1 MPCTNSV
8 ASEDFADFIAPY
20 FTAPEEFMR
29 SQGTDCIDF
38 VNSTLAVVYVPLSTV
53 TPFTYTSYT
62 YSAVPK
68 LYSLLDV
75 TSMDTAGITAASE
88 LPVLGN
94 QGAGVIVGFVDTG
107 INYTD
112 SLFRNADGST
122 RIIGIWDQTIEPTTA
137 LDTGA
142 FQDSDKPRSISEEFN
157 SEDSRNLNLSVNSNS
172 STNSS
177 NFDYI
182 NNGSLETAFD
192 FPALYGTQYTAA
204 QINQALNSDDPASIV
219 PTRDENGHGTFLAS
233 IAAGNRDER
242 AGFSGAAP
250 RASIAMVKLKPAKQY
265 LRDFYLIQD
274 GTDAYQEND
283 IMMGV
288 SYLYFLA
295 RKYSMPLVVCIPLGT
310 NMGSHMGMSRLG
322 QYLNQVSLSNGSAV
336 ITAAGNETGARHHF
350 RAVMDAD
357 TDEVTAELRVG
368 EREAG
373 FSMEL
378 WAEDVGVY
386 TVGFI
391 SPTGEVAREI
401 SVPLRGE
408 NTVSFLLEQSQI
420 TVYTQ
425 IADVSAGSQF
435 IFMRFEK
442 PMSGI
447 WRILIRNSLDIRE
460 TFHLWLPVRG
470 FISDETYF
478 LRPDPDTIVTDPGN
492 AQYPITVT
500 AYDHT
505 RNSIYIHASRGY
517 SRSGQI
523 KPDLAAPGV
532 NILGASASG
541 RRLTRMS
548 GTSVSAAHLAGAA
561 AILLHWGVLDG
572 NYPYLNTPVLKS
584 IFVRGAQRNP
594 ALTYPN
600 REFGYGTL
608 DLYEAFLRLRNI

>member
-1 MPCTNSV
+1 MSCTNSV

-20 FTAPEEFMR
+20 FTTPEEYIR

-53 TPFTYTSYT
+53 TPSTYTSYT

-75 TSMDTAGITAASE
+75 TSMDAAGITPAGE
-88 LPVLGN
+88 LPVLNN

-112 SLFRNADGST
+112 SLFRNVDGST
-122 RIIGIWDQTIEPTTA
+122 RIIGIWDQTNN
-137 LDTGA
+137 
-142 FQDSDKPRSISEEFN
+142 SD
-157 SEDSRNLNLSVNSNS
+157 NSN
-172 STNSS
+172 NIE
-177 NFDYI
+177 N
-182 NNGSLETAFD
+182 ETAKPFSA
-192 FPALYGTQYTAA
+192 FSALYGTQYTAEE
-204 QINQALNSDDPASIV
+204 INLALNSDNPASIV

-250 RASIAMVKLKPAKQY
+250 QASIAMVKLKPAKQY

-274 GTDAYQEND
+274 GAEAYQEND

-357 TDEVTAELRVG
+357 TDEVIAELRVG

-378 WAEDVGVY
+378 WAENMGAY

-408 NTVSFLLEQSQI
+408 NTVSFLLEQTQI

-425 IADVSAGSQF
+425 IADVSSGSQF
-435 IFMRFEK
+435 IFMRFEN

-460 TFHLWLPVRG
+460 TFHIWLPVRG

-478 LRPDPDTIVTDPGN
+478 LRPDPDTTITDPGN
-492 AQYPITVT
+492 ARYPITVT

-505 RNSIYIHASRGY
+505 KNSIYIHASRGY
-517 SRSGQI
+517 SLSGRI

-532 NILGASASG
+532 NILGASVSG

-561 AILLHWGVLDG
+561 AILLNWGVLNA

-608 DLYEAFLRLRNI
+608 NLYEAFLHLRNL

>member
-1 MPCTNSV
+1 MSCTNSV

-20 FTAPEEFMR
+20 FTTPEEFIR

-53 TPFTYTSYT
+53 TPSTYTSYT

-75 TSMDTAGITAASE
+75 TSMDAAGITPAGE
-88 LPVLGN
+88 LPVLNN

-112 SLFRNADGST
+112 SLFRNVDGST
-122 RIIGIWDQTIEPTTA
+122 RIIGIWDQTNN
-137 LDTGA
+137 
-142 FQDSDKPRSISEEFN
+142 SD
-157 SEDSRNLNLSVNSNS
+157 NSN
-172 STNSS
+172 NIE
-177 NFDYI
+177 N
-182 NNGSLETAFD
+182 ETVKPFSAFS
-192 FPALYGTQYTAA
+192 ALYGTQYTAEE
-204 QINQALNSDDPASIV
+204 INLALNSDNPASIV

-250 RASIAMVKLKPAKQY
+250 QASIAMVKLKPAKQY
-265 LRDFYLIQD
+265 LRDFYLIRD
-274 GTDAYQEND
+274 GAEAYQEND

-350 RAVMDAD
+350 RAVMDAS

-378 WAEDVGVY
+378 WAENMGVY

-408 NTVSFLLEQSQI
+408 NTVSFLLEQTQI

-435 IFMRFEK
+435 IFMRFEN

-470 FISDETYF
+470 FITDETYF
-478 LRPDPDTIVTDPGN
+478 LRPDPDTIITDPGN
-492 AQYPITVT
+492 ARYPITVT

-505 RNSIYIHASRGY
+505 KNSIYIHASRGY
-517 SRSGQI
+517 SLSGRI

-532 NILGASASG
+532 NILGASVSG

-561 AILLHWGVLDG
+561 AILLNWGVLNA

-608 DLYEAFLRLRNI
+608 NLYEAFLHLRNL

>member
-1 MPCTNSV
+1 MSCTNSV

-20 FTAPEEFMR
+20 FTTPEEFIR

-53 TPFTYTSYT
+53 TPSTYTSYT

-75 TSMDTAGITAASE
+75 TSMDAAGITPAGE
-88 LPVLGN
+88 LPVLNN

-112 SLFRNADGST
+112 SLFRNVDGST
-122 RIIGIWDQTIEPTTA
+122 RIIGIWDQTNN
-137 LDTGA
+137 
-142 FQDSDKPRSISEEFN
+142 SD
-157 SEDSRNLNLSVNSNS
+157 NSN
-172 STNSS
+172 NIE
-177 NFDYI
+177 N
-182 NNGSLETAFD
+182 ETVKPFSAFS
-192 FPALYGTQYTAA
+192 ALYGTQYTAEE
-204 QINQALNSDDPASIV
+204 INLALNSDNPASIV

-250 RASIAMVKLKPAKQY
+250 QASIAMVKLKPAKQY

-274 GTDAYQEND
+274 GAEAYQEND

-310 NMGSHMGMSRLG
+310 NIGSHMGMSRLG

-350 RAVMDAD
+350 RAVMDAS

-378 WAEDVGVY
+378 WAENMGVY

-408 NTVSFLLEQSQI
+408 NTVSCLLEQTQI

-435 IFMRFEK
+435 IFMRFEN

-470 FISDETYF
+470 FITDETYF
-478 LRPDPDTIVTDPGN
+478 LRPDPDTIITDPGN
-492 AQYPITVT
+492 ARYPITVT

-505 RNSIYIHASRGY
+505 KNSIYIHASRGY
-517 SRSGQI
+517 SLSGRI

-532 NILGASASG
+532 NILGASVSG

-561 AILLHWGVLDG
+561 AILLNWGVLNA

-608 DLYEAFLRLRNI
+608 DLYEAFLHLRNL

>member
-1 MPCTNSV
+1 MSCTNSV

-20 FTAPEEFMR
+20 FTTPEEFIR

-53 TPFTYTSYT
+53 TPSTYTSYT

-75 TSMDTAGITAASE
+75 TSMDAAGITPAGE
-88 LPVLGN
+88 LPVLNN

-112 SLFRNADGST
+112 SLFRNVDGST
-122 RIIGIWDQTIEPTTA
+122 RIIGIWDQTNN
-137 LDTGA
+137 
-142 FQDSDKPRSISEEFN
+142 SD
-157 SEDSRNLNLSVNSNS
+157 NSN
-172 STNSS
+172 NIE
-177 NFDYI
+177 N
-182 NNGSLETAFD
+182 ETAKPFSA
-192 FPALYGTQYTAA
+192 FSALYGTQYTAEE
-204 QINQALNSDDPASIV
+204 INLALNSDNPASIV

-250 RASIAMVKLKPAKQY
+250 QASIAMVKLKPAKQY

-274 GTDAYQEND
+274 GAEAYQEND

-378 WAEDVGVY
+378 WAENMGVY

-408 NTVSFLLEQSQI
+408 NTVSFLLEQTQI

-425 IADVSAGSQF
+425 IADVSSGSQF
-435 IFMRFEK
+435 IFMRFEN

-460 TFHLWLPVRG
+460 TFHIWLPVRG

-478 LRPDPDTIVTDPGN
+478 LRPDPDTTITDPGN
-492 AQYPITVT
+492 ARYPITVT

-505 RNSIYIHASRGY
+505 KNSIYIHASRGY
-517 SRSGQI
+517 SLSGRI

-532 NILGASASG
+532 NILGASVSG

-548 GTSVSAAHLAGAA
+548 GTSVSAAPLAGAA
-561 AILLHWGVLDG
+561 AILLNWGVLNA

-608 DLYEAFLRLRNI
+608 NLYEAFLHLRNL

>member
-1 MPCTNSV
+1 MSCTNSV

-20 FTAPEEFMR
+20 FTTPEEFIR

-53 TPFTYTSYT
+53 TPSTYTSYT

-75 TSMDTAGITAASE
+75 TSMDAAGITPAGE
-88 LPVLGN
+88 LPVLNN

-112 SLFRNADGST
+112 SLFRNVDGST
-122 RIIGIWDQTIEPTTA
+122 RIIGIWDQTNN
-137 LDTGA
+137 
-142 FQDSDKPRSISEEFN
+142 SD
-157 SEDSRNLNLSVNSNS
+157 NSN
-172 STNSS
+172 NIE
-177 NFDYI
+177 N
-182 NNGSLETAFD
+182 ETAKPFSA
-192 FPALYGTQYTAA
+192 FSALYGTQYPAEE
-204 QINQALNSDDPASIV
+204 INLALNSDNPASIV

-250 RASIAMVKLKPAKQY
+250 QASIAMVKLKPAKQY

-274 GTDAYQEND
+274 GAEAYQEND

-378 WAEDVGVY
+378 WAENMGAY

-408 NTVSFLLEQSQI
+408 NTVSFLLEQTQI

-425 IADVSAGSQF
+425 IADVSSGSQF
-435 IFMRFEK
+435 IFMRFEN

-460 TFHLWLPVRG
+460 TFHIWLPVRG

-478 LRPDPDTIVTDPGN
+478 LRPDPDTTITDPGN
-492 AQYPITVT
+492 ARYPITVT

-505 RNSIYIHASRGY
+505 KNSIYIHASRGY
-517 SRSGQI
+517 SLSGRI

-532 NILGASASG
+532 NILGASVSG

-561 AILLHWGVLDG
+561 AILLNWGVLNA

-608 DLYEAFLRLRNI
+608 NLYEAFLHLRNL

>member
-1 MPCTNSV
+1 MSCTNSV

-20 FTAPEEFMR
+20 FTTPEEFIR

-53 TPFTYTSYT
+53 TPSTYTSYT

-75 TSMDTAGITAASE
+75 TSMDAAGITPAGE
-88 LPVLGN
+88 LPVLNN

-112 SLFRNADGST
+112 SLFRNVDGST
-122 RIIGIWDQTIEPTTA
+122 RIIGIWDQTNN
-137 LDTGA
+137 
-142 FQDSDKPRSISEEFN
+142 SD
-157 SEDSRNLNLSVNSNS
+157 NSN
-172 STNSS
+172 NIE
-177 NFDYI
+177 N
-182 NNGSLETAFD
+182 ETAKPISAFS
-192 FPALYGTQYTAA
+192 ALYGTQYTAEE
-204 QINQALNSDDPASIV
+204 INLALNSDNPASIV

-250 RASIAMVKLKPAKQY
+250 QASIAMVKLKPAKQY

-274 GTDAYQEND
+274 GAEAYQEND

-310 NMGSHMGMSRLG
+310 NIGSHMGMSRLG

-378 WAEDVGVY
+378 WAENMGAY

-408 NTVSFLLEQSQI
+408 NTVSFLLEQTQI

-425 IADVSAGSQF
+425 IADVSSGSQF
-435 IFMRFEK
+435 IFMRFEN

-460 TFHLWLPVRG
+460 TFHIWLPVRG

-478 LRPDPDTIVTDPGN
+478 LRPDPDTIITDPGN
-492 AQYPITVT
+492 ARYPITVT

-505 RNSIYIHASRGY
+505 KNSIYIHASRGY
-517 SRSGQI
+517 SLSGRI

-532 NILGASASG
+532 NILGASVSG

-561 AILLHWGVLDG
+561 AILLNWGVLNA

-608 DLYEAFLRLRNI
+608 NLYEAFLHLRNL

>member
-1 MPCTNSV
+1 MSCTNSV

-20 FTAPEEFMR
+20 FTTPEEFIR

-53 TPFTYTSYT
+53 TPSTYTSYT

-75 TSMDTAGITAASE
+75 TSMDAAGITPAGE
-88 LPVLGN
+88 LPVLNN

-112 SLFRNADGST
+112 SLFRNVDGST
-122 RIIGIWDQTIEPTTA
+122 RIIGIWDQTNN
-137 LDTGA
+137 
-142 FQDSDKPRSISEEFN
+142 SD
-157 SEDSRNLNLSVNSNS
+157 NSN
-172 STNSS
+172 NIE
-177 NFDYI
+177 N
-182 NNGSLETAFD
+182 ETAKPFSA
-192 FPALYGTQYTAA
+192 FSALYGTQYTAEE
-204 QINQALNSDDPASIV
+204 INLALNSDNPASIV

-250 RASIAMVKLKPAKQY
+250 QASIAMVKLKPAKQY

-274 GTDAYQEND
+274 GADAYQEND

-378 WAEDVGVY
+378 WAENMGAY

-408 NTVSFLLEQSQI
+408 NTVSFLLEQTQI

-425 IADVSAGSQF
+425 IADVSSGSQF
-435 IFMRFEK
+435 IFMRFEN

-460 TFHLWLPVRG
+460 TFHIWLPVRG

-478 LRPDPDTIVTDPGN
+478 LRPDPDTTITDPGN
-492 AQYPITVT
+492 ARYPITVT

-505 RNSIYIHASRGY
+505 KNSIYIHASRGY
-517 SRSGQI
+517 SLSGRI

-532 NILGASASG
+532 NILGASVSG

-561 AILLHWGVLDG
+561 AILLNWGVLNA
-572 NYPYLNTPVLKS
+572 NYPYLNTPMLKS

-608 DLYEAFLRLRNI
+608 NLYEAFLHLRNL

>member
-1 MPCTNSV
+1 MSCTNSV

-20 FTAPEEFMR
+20 FTTPEEFIR

-53 TPFTYTSYT
+53 TPSTYTSYT

-75 TSMDTAGITAASE
+75 TSMDAAGITPAGE
-88 LPVLGN
+88 LPVLNN

-112 SLFRNADGST
+112 SLFRNVDGST
-122 RIIGIWDQTIEPTTA
+122 RIIGIWDQTNN
-137 LDTGA
+137 
-142 FQDSDKPRSISEEFN
+142 SD
-157 SEDSRNLNLSVNSNS
+157 NSN
-172 STNSS
+172 NIE
-177 NFDYI
+177 N
-182 NNGSLETAFD
+182 ETAKPFSA
-192 FPALYGTQYTAA
+192 FSALYGTQYTAEE
-204 QINQALNSDDPASIV
+204 INLALNSDNPASIV

-250 RASIAMVKLKPAKQY
+250 QASIAMVKLKPAKQY

-274 GTDAYQEND
+274 GAEAYQEND

-378 WAEDVGVY
+378 WAENMGAY

-408 NTVSFLLEQSQI
+408 NTVSFLLEQTQI

-435 IFMRFEK
+435 IFMRFET

-460 TFHLWLPVRG
+460 TFHIWLPVRG

-478 LRPDPDTIVTDPGN
+478 LRPDPDTTITDPGN
-492 AQYPITVT
+492 ARYPITVT

-505 RNSIYIHASRGY
+505 KNSIYIHASRGY
-517 SRSGQI
+517 SLSGRI

-532 NILGASASG
+532 NILGASVSG

-561 AILLHWGVLDG
+561 AILLNWGVLNA

-608 DLYEAFLRLRNI
+608 NLYEAFLHLRNL

>member
-1 MPCTNSV
+1 MSCTNSV

-20 FTAPEEFMR
+20 FTTPEEFIR

-53 TPFTYTSYT
+53 TPSTYTSYT

-75 TSMDTAGITAASE
+75 TSMDAAGITPAGE
-88 LPVLGN
+88 LPVLNN

-112 SLFRNADGST
+112 SLFRNVDGST
-122 RIIGIWDQTIEPTTA
+122 RIIGIWDQTNN
-137 LDTGA
+137 
-142 FQDSDKPRSISEEFN
+142 SD
-157 SEDSRNLNLSVNSNS
+157 NSN
-172 STNSS
+172 NIE
-177 NFDYI
+177 N
-182 NNGSLETAFD
+182 ETAKPFSA
-192 FPALYGTQYTAA
+192 FSALYGTQYTAEE
-204 QINQALNSDDPASIV
+204 INLALNSDNPASIV

-250 RASIAMVKLKPAKQY
+250 QASIAMVKLKPAKQY

-274 GTDAYQEND
+274 GAEAYQEND

-310 NMGSHMGMSRLG
+310 NIGSHMGMSRLG

-378 WAEDVGVY
+378 WAENMGAY

-408 NTVSFLLEQSQI
+408 NTVSFLLEQTQI

-425 IADVSAGSQF
+425 IADVSSGSQF
-435 IFMRFEK
+435 IFMRFEN

-460 TFHLWLPVRG
+460 TFHIWLPVRG

-478 LRPDPDTIVTDPGN
+478 LRPDPDTTITDPGN
-492 AQYPITVT
+492 ARYPITVT

-505 RNSIYIHASRGY
+505 KNSIYIHASRGY
-517 SRSGQI
+517 SLSGQI

-532 NILGASASG
+532 NILGASVSG

-561 AILLHWGVLDG
+561 AILLNWGVLNA

-608 DLYEAFLRLRNI
+608 NLYEAFLHLRNL

>member
-1 MPCTNSV
+1 MSCTNSV

-20 FTAPEEFMR
+20 FTTPEEFIR

-53 TPFTYTSYT
+53 TPSTYTSYT

-75 TSMDTAGITAASE
+75 TSMDAAGITPAGE
-88 LPVLGN
+88 LPVLNN

-112 SLFRNADGST
+112 SLFRNVDGST
-122 RIIGIWDQTIEPTTA
+122 RIIGIWDQTNN
-137 LDTGA
+137 
-142 FQDSDKPRSISEEFN
+142 SD
-157 SEDSRNLNLSVNSNS
+157 NSN
-172 STNSS
+172 NIE
-177 NFDYI
+177 N
-182 NNGSLETAFD
+182 ETAKPFSA
-192 FPALYGTQYTAA
+192 FSALYGTQYTAEE
-204 QINQALNSDDPASIV
+204 INLALNSDNPASIV
-219 PTRDENGHGTFLAS
+219 PTRDKNGHGTFLAS

-250 RASIAMVKLKPAKQY
+250 QASIAMVKLKPAKQY

-274 GTDAYQEND
+274 GAEAYQEND

-378 WAEDVGVY
+378 WAENMGAY

-408 NTVSFLLEQSQI
+408 NTVSFLLEQTQI

-425 IADVSAGSQF
+425 IADVSSGSQF
-435 IFMRFEK
+435 IFMRFEN

-460 TFHLWLPVRG
+460 TFHIWLPVRG

-478 LRPDPDTIVTDPGN
+478 LRPDPDTTITDPGN
-492 AQYPITVT
+492 ARYPITVT

-505 RNSIYIHASRGY
+505 KNSIYIHASRGY
-517 SRSGQI
+517 SLSGRI

-532 NILGASASG
+532 NILGASVSG

-561 AILLHWGVLDG
+561 AILLNWGVLNA

-608 DLYEAFLRLRNI
+608 NLYEAFLHLRNL

>member
-1 MPCTNSV
+1 MSCTNSV

-20 FTAPEEFMR
+20 FTTPEEFIR

-53 TPFTYTSYT
+53 TPSTYTSYT

-75 TSMDTAGITAASE
+75 TSMDAAGITPAGE
-88 LPVLGN
+88 LPVLNN

-112 SLFRNADGST
+112 SLFRNVDGST
-122 RIIGIWDQTIEPTTA
+122 RIIGIWDQTNN
-137 LDTGA
+137 
-142 FQDSDKPRSISEEFN
+142 SD
-157 SEDSRNLNLSVNSNS
+157 NSN
-172 STNSS
+172 NIE
-177 NFDYI
+177 N
-182 NNGSLETAFD
+182 ETAKPFSA
-192 FPALYGTQYTAA
+192 FSALYGTQYTAEE
-204 QINQALNSDDPASIV
+204 INLALNSDNPASIV

-242 AGFSGAAP
+242 AEFSGAAP
-250 RASIAMVKLKPAKQY
+250 QASIAMVKLKPAKQY

-274 GTDAYQEND
+274 GADAYQEND

-378 WAEDVGVY
+378 WAENMGAY

-408 NTVSFLLEQSQI
+408 NTVSFLLEQTQI

-425 IADVSAGSQF
+425 IADVSSGSQF
-435 IFMRFEK
+435 IFMRFEN

-447 WRILIRNSLDIRE
+447 WRILIRNTLDIRE
-460 TFHLWLPVRG
+460 TFHIWLPVRG

-478 LRPDPDTIVTDPGN
+478 LRPDPDTIITDPGN
-492 AQYPITVT
+492 ARYLITVT

-505 RNSIYIHASRGY
+505 KNSIYIHASRGY
-517 SRSGQI
+517 SLSGRI

-532 NILGASASG
+532 NILGASVSG

-561 AILLHWGVLDG
+561 AILLNWGVLNA

-608 DLYEAFLRLRNI
+608 NLYEAFLHLRNL

>member
-1 MPCTNSV
+1 MSCTNSV
-8 ASEDFADFIAPY
+8 ASEDFANFIAPY
-20 FTAPEEFMR
+20 FTTPEEFIR

-53 TPFTYTSYT
+53 TPSTYTSYT

-75 TSMDTAGITAASE
+75 TSMDAAGITPAGE
-88 LPVLGN
+88 LPVLNN

-112 SLFRNADGST
+112 SLFRNVDGST
-122 RIIGIWDQTIEPTTA
+122 RIIGIWDQTNN
-137 LDTGA
+137 
-142 FQDSDKPRSISEEFN
+142 SD
-157 SEDSRNLNLSVNSNS
+157 NSN
-172 STNSS
+172 NIE
-177 NFDYI
+177 N
-182 NNGSLETAFD
+182 ETAKPFSA
-192 FPALYGTQYTAA
+192 FSALYGTQYTAEE
-204 QINQALNSDDPASIV
+204 INLALNSDNPASIV

-250 RASIAMVKLKPAKQY
+250 QASIAMVKLKPAKQY

-274 GTDAYQEND
+274 GAEAYQEND

-378 WAEDVGVY
+378 WAENMGAY

-408 NTVSFLLEQSQI
+408 NTVSFLLEQTQI

-425 IADVSAGSQF
+425 IADVSSGSQF
-435 IFMRFEK
+435 IFMRFEN

-460 TFHLWLPVRG
+460 TFHIWLPVRG

-478 LRPDPDTIVTDPGN
+478 LRPDPDTIITDPGN
-492 AQYPITVT
+492 ARYLITVT

-505 RNSIYIHASRGY
+505 KNSIYIHASRGY
-517 SRSGQI
+517 SLSGRI

-532 NILGASASG
+532 NILGASVSG

-561 AILLHWGVLDG
+561 AILLNWGVLNA

-608 DLYEAFLRLRNI
+608 NLYEAFLHLRNL

>member
-1 MPCTNSV
+1 MSCTNSV

-20 FTAPEEFMR
+20 FTTPEEFIR

-53 TPFTYTSYT
+53 TPSTYTSYT

-75 TSMDTAGITAASE
+75 TSMDAAGITAAGE
-88 LPVLGN
+88 LPVLNN

-112 SLFRNADGST
+112 SLFRNVDGST
-122 RIIGIWDQTIEPTTA
+122 RIIGIWDQTNN
-137 LDTGA
+137 
-142 FQDSDKPRSISEEFN
+142 SD
-157 SEDSRNLNLSVNSNS
+157 NSN
-172 STNSS
+172 NIE
-177 NFDYI
+177 N
-182 NNGSLETAFD
+182 ETAKPFSA
-192 FPALYGTQYTAA
+192 FSALYGTQYTAEE
-204 QINQALNSDDPASIV
+204 INLALNSDNPASIV

-250 RASIAMVKLKPAKQY
+250 QASIAMVKLKPAKQY

-274 GTDAYQEND
+274 GADAYQEND

-378 WAEDVGVY
+378 WAENMGAY

-408 NTVSFLLEQSQI
+408 NTVFFLLEQTQI

-425 IADVSAGSQF
+425 IADVSSGSQF
-435 IFMRFEK
+435 IFMRFEN

-460 TFHLWLPVRG
+460 TFHIWLPVRG

-478 LRPDPDTIVTDPGN
+478 LRPDPDTIITDPGN
-492 AQYPITVT
+492 ARYPITVT

-505 RNSIYIHASRGY
+505 KNSIYIHASRGY
-517 SRSGQI
+517 SLSGRI

-532 NILGASASG
+532 NILGASVSG

-561 AILLHWGVLDG
+561 AILLNWGVLNA

-608 DLYEAFLRLRNI
+608 NLYEAFLHLRNL

>member
-1 MPCTNSV
+1 MSCTNSV

-20 FTAPEEFMR
+20 FTTPEEFIR

-53 TPFTYTSYT
+53 TPSTYTSYT

-75 TSMDTAGITAASE
+75 TSMDAAGITPAGE
-88 LPVLGN
+88 LPVLNN

-112 SLFRNADGST
+112 SLFRNVDGST
-122 RIIGIWDQTIEPTTA
+122 RIIGIWDQTNN
-137 LDTGA
+137 
-142 FQDSDKPRSISEEFN
+142 SD
-157 SEDSRNLNLSVNSNS
+157 NSN
-172 STNSS
+172 NIE
-177 NFDYI
+177 N
-182 NNGSLETAFD
+182 ETVKPFSAFS
-192 FPALYGTQYTAA
+192 ALYGTQYTAEE
-204 QINQALNSDDPASIV
+204 INLALNSDNPASIV

-250 RASIAMVKLKPAKQY
+250 QASIAMVKLKPAKQY

-274 GTDAYQEND
+274 GAEAYQEND

-310 NMGSHMGMSRLG
+310 NIGSHMGMSRLG

-378 WAEDVGVY
+378 WAENMGAY

-408 NTVSFLLEQSQI
+408 NTVSFLLEQTQI

-435 IFMRFEK
+435 IFMRFET

-478 LRPDPDTIVTDPGN
+478 LRPDPDTTITDPGN
-492 AQYPITVT
+492 ARYPITVT

-505 RNSIYIHASRGY
+505 KNSIYIHASRGY
-517 SRSGQI
+517 SLSGRI

-532 NILGASASG
+532 NILGASVSG

-561 AILLHWGVLDG
+561 AILLNWGVLNA

-608 DLYEAFLRLRNI
+608 NLYEAFLHLRNL

>member
-1 MPCTNSV
+1 MSCTNSV

-20 FTAPEEFMR
+20 FTTPEEFIR

-53 TPFTYTSYT
+53 TPSTYTSYT

-75 TSMDTAGITAASE
+75 TSMDAAGITPAGE
-88 LPVLGN
+88 LPVLNN

-112 SLFRNADGST
+112 SLFRNVDGST
-122 RIIGIWDQTIEPTTA
+122 RIIGIWDQTNN
-137 LDTGA
+137 
-142 FQDSDKPRSISEEFN
+142 SD
-157 SEDSRNLNLSVNSNS
+157 NSN
-172 STNSS
+172 NIE
-177 NFDYI
+177 N
-182 NNGSLETAFD
+182 ETVKPFSAFS
-192 FPALYGTQYTAA
+192 ALYGTQYTAEE
-204 QINQALNSDDPASIV
+204 INLALNSDNPASIV

-250 RASIAMVKLKPAKQY
+250 QASIAMVKLKPAKQY

-274 GTDAYQEND
+274 GADAYQEND

-310 NMGSHMGMSRLG
+310 NMGSHMGMRRLG

-378 WAEDVGVY
+378 WAENMGVY

-408 NTVSFLLEQSQI
+408 NTVSFLLEQTQI

-435 IFMRFEK
+435 IFMRFET

-470 FISDETYF
+470 FITDETYF
-478 LRPDPDTIVTDPGN
+478 LRPDPDTTITDPGN
-492 AQYPITVT
+492 ARYPITVT

-505 RNSIYIHASRGY
+505 KNSIYIHASRGY
-517 SRSGQI
+517 SLSGRI

-532 NILGASASG
+532 NILGASVSG

-561 AILLHWGVLDG
+561 AILLNWGVLNA

-608 DLYEAFLRLRNI
+608 NLYEAFLHLRNL

>member
-1 MPCTNSV
+1 MSCTNSV

-20 FTAPEEFMR
+20 FTTPEEFIR

-53 TPFTYTSYT
+53 TPSTYTSYT

-75 TSMDTAGITAASE
+75 TSMDAAGITPAGE
-88 LPVLGN
+88 LPVLNN

-112 SLFRNADGST
+112 SLFRNVDGST
-122 RIIGIWDQTIEPTTA
+122 RIIGIWDQTNN
-137 LDTGA
+137 
-142 FQDSDKPRSISEEFN
+142 SD
-157 SEDSRNLNLSVNSNS
+157 NSN
-172 STNSS
+172 NIE
-177 NFDYI
+177 N
-182 NNGSLETAFD
+182 ETVKPFSAFS
-192 FPALYGTQYTAA
+192 ALYGTQYTAEE
-204 QINQALNSDDPASIV
+204 INLALNSDNPASIV

-250 RASIAMVKLKPAKQY
+250 QASIAMVKLKPAKQY

-274 GTDAYQEND
+274 GAEAYQEND

-310 NMGSHMGMSRLG
+310 NIGSHMGMSRLG

-350 RAVMDAD
+350 RAVMDAS

-378 WAEDVGVY
+378 WAENMGAY

-408 NTVSFLLEQSQI
+408 NTVSFLLEQTQI

-435 IFMRFEK
+435 IFMRFET

-460 TFHLWLPVRG
+460 TFHIWLPVRG

-478 LRPDPDTIVTDPGN
+478 LRPDPDTTITDPGN
-492 AQYPITVT
+492 ARYPITVT

-505 RNSIYIHASRGY
+505 KNSIYIHASRGY
-517 SRSGQI
+517 SLSGRI

-532 NILGASASG
+532 NILGASVSG

-561 AILLHWGVLDG
+561 AILLNWGVLNA

-608 DLYEAFLRLRNI
+608 DLYEAFLHLRNL

>member
-1 MPCTNSV
+1 MSCTNSV

-20 FTAPEEFMR
+20 FTTPEEFIR

-53 TPFTYTSYT
+53 TPSTYTSYT

-75 TSMDTAGITAASE
+75 TSMDAAGITPAGE
-88 LPVLGN
+88 LPVLNN

-112 SLFRNADGST
+112 SLFRNVDGST
-122 RIIGIWDQTIEPTTA
+122 RIIGIWDQTNN
-137 LDTGA
+137 
-142 FQDSDKPRSISEEFN
+142 SD
-157 SEDSRNLNLSVNSNS
+157 NSN
-172 STNSS
+172 NIE
-177 NFDYI
+177 N
-182 NNGSLETAFD
+182 ETAKPFSA
-192 FPALYGTQYTAA
+192 FSALYGTQYTAEE
-204 QINQALNSDDPASIV
+204 INLALNSDNPASIV

-250 RASIAMVKLKPAKQY
+250 QASIAMVKLKPAKQY

-274 GTDAYQEND
+274 GAEAYQEND

-350 RAVMDAD
+350 RAVMDAS

-378 WAEDVGVY
+378 WAENMGAY

-408 NTVSFLLEQSQI
+408 NTVSFLLEQTQI

-435 IFMRFEK
+435 IFMRFET

-460 TFHLWLPVRG
+460 TFHIWLPVRG

-478 LRPDPDTIVTDPGN
+478 LRPDPDTIITDPGN
-492 AQYPITVT
+492 ARYPITVT

-505 RNSIYIHASRGY
+505 KNSIYIHASRGY
-517 SRSGQI
+517 SLSGRI

-532 NILGASASG
+532 NILGASVSG

-561 AILLHWGVLDG
+561 AILLNWGVLNA

-608 DLYEAFLRLRNI
+608 NLYEAFLHLRNL

>member
-1 MPCTNSV
+1 MSCTNSV

-20 FTAPEEFMR
+20 FTTPEEFIR

-38 VNSTLAVVYVPLSTV
+38 VDSTLAVVYVPLSTV

-75 TSMDTAGITAASE
+75 TSMEAAGITTASG
-88 LPVLGN
+88 LPALGN

-107 INYTD
+107 INYMD
-112 SLFRNADGST
+112 PLFRNVDGST
-122 RIIGIWDQTIEPTTA
+122 RIVGIWDQTNN
-137 LDTGA
+137 
-142 FQDSDKPRSISEEFN
+142 SD
-157 SEDSRNLNLSVNSNS
+157 NSNNMENEAAKPFS
-172 STNSS
+172 
-177 NFDYI
+177 
-182 NNGSLETAFD
+182 A
-192 FPALYGTQYTAA
+192 FPALYGTQYTAEE
-204 QINQALNSDDPASIV
+204 INLALNSDDPVSIV

-242 AGFSGAAP
+242 AEFSGAAP

-265 LRDFYLIQD
+265 LREFYLIQD
-274 GTDAYQEND
+274 GAEAYQEND

-295 RKYSMPLVVCIPLGT
+295 KKYSMPLVVCIPLGT

-350 RAVMDAD
+350 QAVMDAD

-378 WAEDVGVY
+378 WAADVGVY

-391 SPTGEVAREI
+391 SPTGEVARRI

-408 NTVSFLLEQSQI
+408 NTVSFLLEQTRI

-435 IFMRFEK
+435 IFMRFEN

-470 FISDETYF
+470 FITDETYF
-478 LRPDPDTIVTDPGN
+478 LRPNPDTIITDPGN

-532 NILGASASG
+532 NILGASSSG

-561 AILLHWGVLDG
+561 AILLSWGILDG

-584 IFVRGAQRNP
+584 IFIRGAQRNP

-608 DLYEAFLRLRNI
+608 DLYEAFLRLRNL

>member
-1 MPCTNSV
+1 MSCTNSV

-20 FTAPEEFMR
+20 FTTPEEFIR

-38 VNSTLAVVYVPLSTV
+38 VDSTLAVVYVPLSTV

-75 TSMDTAGITAASE
+75 TSMEAAGITTASG
-88 LPVLGN
+88 LPALGN

-107 INYTD
+107 INYMD
-112 SLFRNADGST
+112 PLFRNVDGST
-122 RIIGIWDQTIEPTTA
+122 RIVGIWDQTNN
-137 LDTGA
+137 
-142 FQDSDKPRSISEEFN
+142 SD
-157 SEDSRNLNLSVNSNS
+157 NSNNMENEAAKPFS
-172 STNSS
+172 
-177 NFDYI
+177 
-182 NNGSLETAFD
+182 A

-204 QINQALNSDDPASIV
+204 QINLALNSDDPVSIV

-242 AGFSGAAP
+242 AEFSGAAP

-265 LRDFYLIQD
+265 LREFYLIQD
-274 GTDAYQEND
+274 GAEAYQEND

-295 RKYSMPLVVCIPLGT
+295 KKYSMPLVVCIPLGT

-350 RAVMDAD
+350 QAVMDAD

-378 WAEDVGVY
+378 WAADVGVY

-391 SPTGEVAREI
+391 SPTGEVARRI

-408 NTVSFLLEQSQI
+408 NTVSFLLEQTRI

-435 IFMRFEK
+435 IFMRFEN

-470 FISDETYF
+470 FITDETYF
-478 LRPDPDTIVTDPGN
+478 LRPDPDTTITDPGN

-532 NILGASASG
+532 NILGASSSG

-561 AILLHWGVLDG
+561 AILLSWGILDG

-584 IFVRGAQRNP
+584 IFIRGAQRNP

-608 DLYEAFLRLRNI
+608 DLYEAFLRLRNL

>member
-1 MPCTNSV
+1 MSCTNSV

-20 FTAPEEFMR
+20 FTTPEEFIR
-29 SQGTDCIDF
+29 SQGTDCVDF

-75 TSMDTAGITAASE
+75 TSMDAAGITTASG
-88 LPVLGN
+88 LPALGN

-107 INYTD
+107 INYMD
-112 SLFRNADGST
+112 PLFRNVDGST
-122 RIIGIWDQTIEPTTA
+122 RIVGIWDQTIQPS
-137 LDTGA
+137 
-142 FQDSDKPRSISEEFN
+142 SDEFN
-157 SEDSRNLNLSVNSNS
+157 QGDPAIKSPSVNSNIS
-172 STNSS
+172 NNLDNSNS
-177 NFDYI
+177 IENEAAKPF
-182 NNGSLETAFD
+182 SAFS
-192 FPALYGTQYTAA
+192 ALYGTQYTAA
-204 QINQALNSDDPASIV
+204 QINLALNSDDPVSIV

-242 AGFSGAAP
+242 AEFSGAAP

-265 LRDFYLIQD
+265 LREFYLIQD
-274 GTDAYQEND
+274 GAEAYQEND
-283 IMMGV
+283 IIMGV

-378 WAEDVGVY
+378 WAENMGAY

-408 NTVSFLLEQSQI
+408 NTVSFLLEQTQI

-435 IFMRFEK
+435 IFMRFEN

-447 WRILIRNSLDIRE
+447 WRILIQNSLDIRE
-460 TFHLWLPVRG
+460 TFHIWLPVRG

-478 LRPDPDTIVTDPGN
+478 LRPNPDTIITDPGN

-517 SRSGQI
+517 SLSGRI

-532 NILGASASG
+532 NILGASVSG

-561 AILLHWGVLDG
+561 AILLNWGILDG

-608 DLYEAFLRLRNI
+608 NLYEAFLRLRNL

>member
-1 MPCTNSV
+1 MSCTNSV

-20 FTAPEEFMR
+20 FTTPEEFIR
-29 SQGTDCIDF
+29 SQGTDCVDF

-53 TPFTYTSYT
+53 TPSTYTSYT

-75 TSMDTAGITAASE
+75 TSMDAAGITPAGE
-88 LPVLGN
+88 LPVLNN

-112 SLFRNADGST
+112 SLFRNVDGST
-122 RIIGIWDQTIEPTTA
+122 RIIGIWDQTNN
-137 LDTGA
+137 
-142 FQDSDKPRSISEEFN
+142 SD
-157 SEDSRNLNLSVNSNS
+157 NSN
-172 STNSS
+172 NIE
-177 NFDYI
+177 N
-182 NNGSLETAFD
+182 ETAKPFSA
-192 FPALYGTQYTAA
+192 FPALYGTQYTAEE
-204 QINQALNSDDPASIV
+204 INLALNSDNPASIV

-274 GTDAYQEND
+274 GAEAYQEND

-378 WAEDVGVY
+378 WAENMGAY

-408 NTVSFLLEQSQI
+408 NTVSFLLEQTQI

-435 IFMRFEK
+435 IFMRFEN

-460 TFHLWLPVRG
+460 TFHIWLPVRG

-478 LRPDPDTIVTDPGN
+478 LRPDPDTTITDPGN
-492 AQYPITVT
+492 ARYPITVT

-505 RNSIYIHASRGY
+505 KNSIYIHASRGY
-517 SRSGQI
+517 SLSGRI

-532 NILGASASG
+532 NILGASVSG

-561 AILLHWGVLDG
+561 AILLNWGVLNA

-608 DLYEAFLRLRNI
+608 NLYEAFLRLRNL

>member
-1 MPCTNSV
+1 MSCTNSV

-20 FTAPEEFMR
+20 FTTPEEFIR

-53 TPFTYTSYT
+53 TPSTYTSYT

-75 TSMDTAGITAASE
+75 TSMDAAGITPAGE
-88 LPVLGN
+88 LPVLNN

-112 SLFRNADGST
+112 SLFRNVDGST
-122 RIIGIWDQTIEPTTA
+122 RIIGIWDQTNN
-137 LDTGA
+137 
-142 FQDSDKPRSISEEFN
+142 SD
-157 SEDSRNLNLSVNSNS
+157 NSN
-172 STNSS
+172 NIE
-177 NFDYI
+177 N
-182 NNGSLETAFD
+182 ETAKPFSA
-192 FPALYGTQYTAA
+192 FSALYGTQYTAEE
-204 QINQALNSDDPASIV
+204 INLALNSDNPASIV

-250 RASIAMVKLKPAKQY
+250 QASIAMVKLKPAKQY
-265 LRDFYLIQD
+265 LRDFYLIRD
-274 GTDAYQEND
+274 GADAYQEND

-378 WAEDVGVY
+378 WAENMGAY

-408 NTVSFLLEQSQI
+408 NTVSFLLEQTQI

-425 IADVSAGSQF
+425 IADVSSGSQF
-435 IFMRFEK
+435 IFMRFEN

-460 TFHLWLPVRG
+460 TFHIWLPVRG

-478 LRPDPDTIVTDPGN
+478 LRPDPDTTITDPGN
-492 AQYPITVT
+492 ARYPITVT

-505 RNSIYIHASRGY
+505 KNSIYIHASRGY
-517 SRSGQI
+517 SLSGQI

-532 NILGASASG
+532 NILGASVSG

-561 AILLHWGVLDG
+561 AILLNWGVLNA

-608 DLYEAFLRLRNI
+608 NLYEAFLHLRNL

>member
-1 MPCTNSV
+1 MSCTNSV

-20 FTAPEEFMR
+20 FTTPEEFIR

-53 TPFTYTSYT
+53 TPSTYTSYT

-75 TSMDTAGITAASE
+75 TSMDAAGITAAGE
-88 LPVLGN
+88 LPVLNN

-112 SLFRNADGST
+112 SLFRNVDGST
-122 RIIGIWDQTIEPTTA
+122 RIIGIWDQTNN
-137 LDTGA
+137 
-142 FQDSDKPRSISEEFN
+142 SD
-157 SEDSRNLNLSVNSNS
+157 NSN
-172 STNSS
+172 NIE
-177 NFDYI
+177 N
-182 NNGSLETAFD
+182 ETVKPFSAFS
-192 FPALYGTQYTAA
+192 ALYGTQYTAEE
-204 QINQALNSDDPASIV
+204 INLALNSDNPASIV

-250 RASIAMVKLKPAKQY
+250 QASIAMVKLKPAKQY

-274 GTDAYQEND
+274 GAEAYQEND

-350 RAVMDAD
+350 RAVMDAS

-378 WAEDVGVY
+378 WAENMGVY

-408 NTVSFLLEQSQI
+408 NTVSFLLEQTQI

-435 IFMRFEK
+435 IFMRFEN

-460 TFHLWLPVRG
+460 TFHIWLPVRG

-478 LRPDPDTIVTDPGN
+478 LRPDPDTIITDPGN
-492 AQYPITVT
+492 ARYPITVT

-505 RNSIYIHASRGY
+505 KNSIYIHASRGY
-517 SRSGQI
+517 SLSGRI

-532 NILGASASG
+532 NILGASVSG

-561 AILLHWGVLDG
+561 AILLNWGVLNA

-608 DLYEAFLRLRNI
+608 DLYEAFLHLRNL

>member
-1 MPCTNSV
+1 MSCTNSV
-8 ASEDFADFIAPY
+8 ASEDFADFAPY
-20 FTAPEEFMR
+20 FTTPEEFIR

-53 TPFTYTSYT
+53 TPSTYTSYT

-75 TSMDTAGITAASE
+75 TSMDAAGITPAGE
-88 LPVLGN
+88 LPVLNN

-112 SLFRNADGST
+112 SLFRNVDGST
-122 RIIGIWDQTIEPTTA
+122 RIIGIWDQTNN
-137 LDTGA
+137 
-142 FQDSDKPRSISEEFN
+142 SD
-157 SEDSRNLNLSVNSNS
+157 NSN
-172 STNSS
+172 NIE
-177 NFDYI
+177 N
-182 NNGSLETAFD
+182 ETVKPFSAFS
-192 FPALYGTQYTAA
+192 ALYGTQYTAEE
-204 QINQALNSDDPASIV
+204 INLALNSDNPASIV

-250 RASIAMVKLKPAKQY
+250 QASIAMVKLKPAKQY

-274 GTDAYQEND
+274 GAEAYQEND

-310 NMGSHMGMSRLG
+310 NIGSHMGMSRLG

-378 WAEDVGVY
+378 WAENMGVY

-408 NTVSFLLEQSQI
+408 NTVSFLLEQTQI

-435 IFMRFEK
+435 IFMRFET

-478 LRPDPDTIVTDPGN
+478 LRPDPDTTITDPGN
-492 AQYPITVT
+492 ARYPITVT

-505 RNSIYIHASRGY
+505 KNSIYIHASRGY
-517 SRSGQI
+517 SLSGRI

-532 NILGASASG
+532 NILGASVSG

-561 AILLHWGVLDG
+561 AILLNWGVLNA

-608 DLYEAFLRLRNI
+608 NLYEAFLHLRNL

>member
-1 MPCTNSV
+1 MSCTNSV
-8 ASEDFADFIAPY
+8 ASEDFADLIAPY
-20 FTAPEEFMR
+20 FTTPEEFIR

-53 TPFTYTSYT
+53 TPSTYTSYT

-75 TSMDTAGITAASE
+75 TSMDAAGITPAGE
-88 LPVLGN
+88 LPVLNN

-112 SLFRNADGST
+112 SLFRNVDGST
-122 RIIGIWDQTIEPTTA
+122 RIIGIWDQTNN
-137 LDTGA
+137 
-142 FQDSDKPRSISEEFN
+142 SD
-157 SEDSRNLNLSVNSNS
+157 NSN
-172 STNSS
+172 NIE
-177 NFDYI
+177 N
-182 NNGSLETAFD
+182 ETAKPFSA
-192 FPALYGTQYTAA
+192 FSALYGTQYTAEE
-204 QINQALNSDDPASIV
+204 INLALNSDNPASIV

-250 RASIAMVKLKPAKQY
+250 QASIAMVKLKPAKQY

-274 GTDAYQEND
+274 GAEAYQEND

-378 WAEDVGVY
+378 WAENMGAY

-408 NTVSFLLEQSQI
+408 NTVSFLLEQTQI

-425 IADVSAGSQF
+425 IADVSSGSQF
-435 IFMRFEK
+435 IFMRFEN

-460 TFHLWLPVRG
+460 TFHIWLPVRG

-478 LRPDPDTIVTDPGN
+478 LRPDPDTIITDPGN
-492 AQYPITVT
+492 ARYPITVT

-505 RNSIYIHASRGY
+505 KNSIYIHASRGY
-517 SRSGQI
+517 SLSGRI

-532 NILGASASG
+532 NILGASVSG

-561 AILLHWGVLDG
+561 AILLNWGVLNA

-608 DLYEAFLRLRNI
+608 NLYEAFLHLRNL

>member
-1 MPCTNSV
+1 MSCTNSV

-20 FTAPEEFMR
+20 FTTPEEFIR

-53 TPFTYTSYT
+53 TPSTYTSYT

-75 TSMDTAGITAASE
+75 TSMDAAGITPAGE
-88 LPVLGN
+88 LPVLNN

-112 SLFRNADGST
+112 SLFRNVDGST
-122 RIIGIWDQTIEPTTA
+122 RIIGIWDQTNN
-137 LDTGA
+137 
-142 FQDSDKPRSISEEFN
+142 SD
-157 SEDSRNLNLSVNSNS
+157 NSN
-172 STNSS
+172 NIE
-177 NFDYI
+177 N
-182 NNGSLETAFD
+182 ETVKPFSAFS
-192 FPALYGTQYTAA
+192 ALYGTQYTAEE
-204 QINQALNSDDPASIV
+204 INLALNSDNPASIV

-250 RASIAMVKLKPAKQY
+250 QASIAMVKLKPAKQY

-274 GTDAYQEND
+274 GAEAYQEND

-310 NMGSHMGMSRLG
+310 NIGSHMGMSRLG

-350 RAVMDAD
+350 RAVMDAS

-378 WAEDVGVY
+378 WAENMGVY

-408 NTVSFLLEQSQI
+408 NTVSFLLEQTQI

-435 IFMRFEK
+435 IFMRFET

-478 LRPDPDTIVTDPGN
+478 LRPDPDTTITDPGN
-492 AQYPITVT
+492 ARYPITVT

-505 RNSIYIHASRGY
+505 KNSIYIHASRGY
-517 SRSGQI
+517 SLSGRI

-532 NILGASASG
+532 NILGASVSG

-561 AILLHWGVLDG
+561 AILLNWGVLNA

-608 DLYEAFLRLRNI
+608 NLYEAFLHLRNL

>member
-1 MPCTNSV
+1 MSCTNSV

-20 FTAPEEFMR
+20 FTTPEEFIR

-53 TPFTYTSYT
+53 TPSTYTSYT

-75 TSMDTAGITAASE
+75 TSMDAAGITPAGE
-88 LPVLGN
+88 LPVLNN

-122 RIIGIWDQTIEPTTA
+122 RIIGIWDQTNN
-137 LDTGA
+137 
-142 FQDSDKPRSISEEFN
+142 SD
-157 SEDSRNLNLSVNSNS
+157 NSN
-172 STNSS
+172 NIE
-177 NFDYI
+177 N
-182 NNGSLETAFD
+182 ETAKPFSA
-192 FPALYGTQYTAA
+192 FSALYGTQYTAEE
-204 QINQALNSDDPASIV
+204 INLALNSDNPASIV

-242 AGFSGAAP
+242 AEFSGAAP
-250 RASIAMVKLKPAKQY
+250 QASIAMVKLKPAKQY

-274 GTDAYQEND
+274 GADAYQEND

-378 WAEDVGVY
+378 WAENMGAY

-408 NTVSFLLEQSQI
+408 NTVSFLLEQTQI

-435 IFMRFEK
+435 IFMRFEN

-460 TFHLWLPVRG
+460 TFHIWLPVRG

-478 LRPDPDTIVTDPGN
+478 LRPDPDTIITDPGN
-492 AQYPITVT
+492 ARYLITVT

-505 RNSIYIHASRGY
+505 KNSIYIHASRGY
-517 SRSGQI
+517 SLSGRI

-532 NILGASASG
+532 NILGASVSG

-561 AILLHWGVLDG
+561 AILLNWGVLNA

-608 DLYEAFLRLRNI
+608 NLYEAFLHLRNL

>member
-1 MPCTNSV
+1 MSCRNSV
-8 ASEDFADFIAPY
+8 ASEEFADFIAPY
-20 FTAPEEFMR
+20 FTSPEEFMR

-75 TSMDTAGITAASE
+75 TSMDAAGITAASD
-88 LPVLGN
+88 LPVLNN
-94 QGAGVIVGFVDTG
+94 QGEGVIIGFVDTG
-107 INYTD
+107 INYMD
-112 SLFRNADGST
+112 PLFQNADGST
-122 RIIGIWDQTIEPTTA
+122 RIIGIWDQTIESP
-137 LDTGA
+137 D
-142 FQDSDKPRSISEEFN
+142 DSES
-157 SEDSRNLNLSVNSNS
+157 
-172 STNSS
+172 
-177 NFDYI
+177 
-182 NNGSLETAFD
+182 NGSQERFQ
-192 FPALYGTQYTAA
+192 ALYGTQYTSA
-204 QINQALNSDDPASIV
+204 QINLALNSDDPASIV
-219 PTRDENGHGTFLAS
+219 PTRDKNGHGTFLAS

-242 AGFSGAAP
+242 AGFTGAAP
-250 RASIAMVKLKPAKQY
+250 RASIAMVKLKPAKKY
-265 LRDFYLIQD
+265 LRDFYLIRD
-274 GTDAYQEND
+274 EADAYQEND

-295 RKYSMPLVVCIPLGT
+295 RQYSMPLVVCIPLGT

-322 QYLNQVSLSNGSAV
+322 QYLNQISLYNGSAV
-336 ITAAGNETGARHHF
+336 VTAAGNETGARHHF
-350 RAVMDAD
+350 RSVMDPD
-357 TDEVTAELRVG
+357 TDEITAELRVG
-368 EREAG
+368 EQESG

-391 SPTGEVAREI
+391 SPTGEVAREV

-408 NTVSFLLEQSQI
+408 NTVSFLLEQTRI
-420 TVYTQ
+420 TVYSQ
-425 IADVSAGSQF
+425 IADVNAGSQF
-435 IFMRFEK
+435 IFMRFET
-442 PMSGI
+442 PMAGI

-460 TFHLWLPVRG
+460 TVHLWLPVRG

-532 NILGASASG
+532 NILGASTSG
-541 RRLTRMS
+541 RRLTRMT

-572 NYPYLNTPVLKS
+572 NYPYLSTPVLKS

-608 DLYEAFLRLRNI
+608 DLYEAFLRLRNL

>member
-1 MPCTNSV
+1 MSCTSSV

-20 FTAPEEFMR
+20 FTTPEEFIR

-53 TPFTYTSYT
+53 TPSTYTSYT

-75 TSMDTAGITAASE
+75 TSMDAAGITPAGE
-88 LPVLGN
+88 LPALGN

-107 INYTD
+107 INYMD
-112 SLFRNADGST
+112 PLFRNVDGST
-122 RIIGIWDQTIEPTTA
+122 RIVGIWDQTNN
-137 LDTGA
+137 
-142 FQDSDKPRSISEEFN
+142 SD
-157 SEDSRNLNLSVNSNS
+157 NSN
-172 STNSS
+172 NIE
-177 NFDYI
+177 N
-182 NNGSLETAFD
+182 ETAKPFSA
-192 FPALYGTQYTAA
+192 FSALYGTQYTAEE
-204 QINQALNSDDPASIV
+204 INLALNSDNPASIV

-250 RASIAMVKLKPAKQY
+250 QASIAMVKLKPAKQY
-265 LRDFYLIQD
+265 LRDFYLIRD
-274 GTDAYQEND
+274 GADAYQEND

-350 RAVMDAD
+350 QAVMDAD

-378 WAEDVGVY
+378 WAADVGVY

-391 SPTGEVAREI
+391 SPTGEVARRI

-408 NTVSFLLEQSQI
+408 NTVSFLLEQTRI

-435 IFMRFEK
+435 IFMRFEN

-460 TFHLWLPVRG
+460 TFHIWLPVRG

-478 LRPDPDTIVTDPGN
+478 LRPDPDTIITDPGN
-492 AQYPITVT
+492 ARYPITVT

-505 RNSIYIHASRGY
+505 KNSIYIHASRGY
-517 SRSGQI
+517 SLSGRI

-532 NILGASASG
+532 NILGASVSG

-561 AILLHWGVLDG
+561 AILLNWGVLNA

-608 DLYEAFLRLRNI
+608 NLYEAFLHLRNL

>member
-1 MPCTNSV
+1 MSCTNSV
-8 ASEDFADFIAPY
+8 ASEDFAEFIAPY
-20 FTAPEEFMR
+20 FTTPEEFIR

-53 TPFTYTSYT
+53 TPSTYTSYT

-75 TSMDTAGITAASE
+75 TSMDAAGITPAGE
-88 LPVLGN
+88 LPVLNN

-112 SLFRNADGST
+112 SLFRNVDGST
-122 RIIGIWDQTIEPTTA
+122 RIIGIWDQTNN
-137 LDTGA
+137 
-142 FQDSDKPRSISEEFN
+142 SD
-157 SEDSRNLNLSVNSNS
+157 NSN
-172 STNSS
+172 NIE
-177 NFDYI
+177 N
-182 NNGSLETAFD
+182 ETAKPFSA
-192 FPALYGTQYTAA
+192 FSALYGTQYTAEE
-204 QINQALNSDDPASIV
+204 INLALNSDNPASIV

-250 RASIAMVKLKPAKQY
+250 QASIAMVKLKPAKQY

-274 GTDAYQEND
+274 GADAYQEND

-378 WAEDVGVY
+378 WAENMGVY

-408 NTVSFLLEQSQI
+408 NTVSFLLEQTQI

-435 IFMRFEK
+435 IFMRFEN

-460 TFHLWLPVRG
+460 TFHIWLPVRG

-478 LRPDPDTIVTDPGN
+478 LRPDPDTIITDPGN
-492 AQYPITVT
+492 ARYPITVT

-505 RNSIYIHASRGY
+505 KNSIYIHASRGY
-517 SRSGQI
+517 SLSGRI

-532 NILGASASG
+532 NILGASVSG

-561 AILLHWGVLDG
+561 AILLNWGVLNA

-608 DLYEAFLRLRNI
+608 NLYEAFLHLRNL

>member
-1 MPCTNSV
+1 MSCTNSV

-20 FTAPEEFMR
+20 FTTPEEFIR

-53 TPFTYTSYT
+53 TPSTYTSYT

-75 TSMDTAGITAASE
+75 TSMDAAGITPAGE
-88 LPVLGN
+88 LPVLNN

-112 SLFRNADGST
+112 SLFRNVDGST
-122 RIIGIWDQTIEPTTA
+122 RIIGIWDQTNN
-137 LDTGA
+137 
-142 FQDSDKPRSISEEFN
+142 SD
-157 SEDSRNLNLSVNSNS
+157 NSN
-172 STNSS
+172 NIE
-177 NFDYI
+177 N
-182 NNGSLETAFD
+182 ETAKPFSA
-192 FPALYGTQYTAA
+192 FSALYGTQYTAEE
-204 QINQALNSDDPASIV
+204 INLALNSDNPASIV

-250 RASIAMVKLKPAKQY
+250 QASIAMVKLKPAKQY

-274 GTDAYQEND
+274 GAEAYQEND

-378 WAEDVGVY
+378 WAENMGVY

-408 NTVSFLLEQSQI
+408 NTVSFLLEQTQI

-425 IADVSAGSQF
+425 IADVSSGSQF
-435 IFMRFEK
+435 IFMRFEN

-460 TFHLWLPVRG
+460 TFHIWLPVRG
-470 FISDETYF
+470 FITDETYF
-478 LRPDPDTIVTDPGN
+478 LRPDPDTTITDPGN
-492 AQYPITVT
+492 ARYPITVT

-505 RNSIYIHASRGY
+505 KNSIYIHASRGY
-517 SRSGQI
+517 SLSGRI

-532 NILGASASG
+532 NILGASVSG

-561 AILLHWGVLDG
+561 AILLNWGVLNA

-608 DLYEAFLRLRNI
+608 NLYEAFLHLRNL

>member
-1 MPCTNSV
+1 MSCTNSV

-20 FTAPEEFMR
+20 FTTPEEFIR

-53 TPFTYTSYT
+53 TPSTYTSYT

-75 TSMDTAGITAASE
+75 TSMDAAGITPAGE
-88 LPVLGN
+88 LPVLNN

-112 SLFRNADGST
+112 SLFRNVDGST
-122 RIIGIWDQTIEPTTA
+122 RIIGIWDQTNN
-137 LDTGA
+137 
-142 FQDSDKPRSISEEFN
+142 SD
-157 SEDSRNLNLSVNSNS
+157 NSN
-172 STNSS
+172 NIE
-177 NFDYI
+177 N
-182 NNGSLETAFD
+182 ETAKPFSA
-192 FPALYGTQYTAA
+192 FSALYGTQYTAEE
-204 QINQALNSDDPASIV
+204 INLALNSDNPASIV

-250 RASIAMVKLKPAKQY
+250 QASIAMVKLKPAKQY

-274 GTDAYQEND
+274 GAEAYQEND

-378 WAEDVGVY
+378 WAENMGAY

-408 NTVSFLLEQSQI
+408 NTVSFLLEQTQI

-425 IADVSAGSQF
+425 IADVSSGSQF
-435 IFMRFEK
+435 IFMRFEN

-460 TFHLWLPVRG
+460 TFHIWLPVRG

-478 LRPDPDTIVTDPGN
+478 LRPDPDTTITDPGN
-492 AQYPITVT
+492 ARYPITVT

-505 RNSIYIHASRGY
+505 KNSIYIHASRGY
-517 SRSGQI
+517 SLSGQI

-532 NILGASASG
+532 NILGASVSG

-561 AILLHWGVLDG
+561 AILLNWGILNA

-608 DLYEAFLRLRNI
+608 NLYEAFLHLRNL

>member
-1 MPCTNSV
+1 MSCTNSV

-20 FTAPEEFMR
+20 FTTPEEFIR

-53 TPFTYTSYT
+53 TPSTYTSYT

-75 TSMDTAGITAASE
+75 TSMDAAGITPAGE
-88 LPVLGN
+88 LPVLNN

-112 SLFRNADGST
+112 SLFRNVDGST
-122 RIIGIWDQTIEPTTA
+122 RIIGIWDQTNNSDNSDNIE
-137 LDTGA
+137 
-142 FQDSDKPRSISEEFN
+142 N
-157 SEDSRNLNLSVNSNS
+157 
-172 STNSS
+172 
-177 NFDYI
+177 
-182 NNGSLETAFD
+182 ETAKPFSA
-192 FPALYGTQYTAA
+192 FSALYGTQYTAEE
-204 QINQALNSDDPASIV
+204 INLALNSDNPASIV

-250 RASIAMVKLKPAKQY
+250 QASIAMVKLKPAKQY

-274 GTDAYQEND
+274 GAEAYQEND

-378 WAEDVGVY
+378 WAENMGAY

-408 NTVSFLLEQSQI
+408 NTVSFLLEQTQI

-425 IADVSAGSQF
+425 IADVSSGSQF
-435 IFMRFEK
+435 IFMRFEN

-460 TFHLWLPVRG
+460 TFHIWLPVRG

-478 LRPDPDTIVTDPGN
+478 LRPDPDTTITDPGN
-492 AQYPITVT
+492 ARYPITVT

-505 RNSIYIHASRGY
+505 KNSIYIHASRGY
-517 SRSGQI
+517 SLSGRI

-532 NILGASASG
+532 NILGASVSG
-541 RRLTRMS
+541 RRLIRMS

-561 AILLHWGVLDG
+561 AILLNWGVLNA

-608 DLYEAFLRLRNI
+608 NLYEAFLHLRNL

>member
-1 MPCTNSV
+1 MSCTNSV

-20 FTAPEEFMR
+20 FTTPEEFIR

-53 TPFTYTSYT
+53 TPSTYTSYT

-75 TSMDTAGITAASE
+75 TSMDAAGITAAGE
-88 LPVLGN
+88 LPVLNN

-112 SLFRNADGST
+112 SLFRNVDGST
-122 RIIGIWDQTIEPTTA
+122 RIIGIWDQTNN
-137 LDTGA
+137 
-142 FQDSDKPRSISEEFN
+142 SD
-157 SEDSRNLNLSVNSNS
+157 NSN
-172 STNSS
+172 NIE
-177 NFDYI
+177 N
-182 NNGSLETAFD
+182 ETVKPFSAFS
-192 FPALYGTQYTAA
+192 ALYGTQYTAEE
-204 QINQALNSDDPASIV
+204 INLALNSDNPASIV

-250 RASIAMVKLKPAKQY
+250 QASIAMVKLKPAKQY

-274 GTDAYQEND
+274 GAEAYQEND

-350 RAVMDAD
+350 RAVMDAS

-378 WAEDVGVY
+378 WAENMGVY

-408 NTVSFLLEQSQI
+408 NTVSFLLEQTQI

-435 IFMRFEK
+435 IFMRFEN

-470 FISDETYF
+470 FITDETYF
-478 LRPDPDTIVTDPGN
+478 LRPDPDTIITDPGN
-492 AQYPITVT
+492 ARYPITVT

-505 RNSIYIHASRGY
+505 KNSIYIHASRGY
-517 SRSGQI
+517 SLSGRI

-532 NILGASASG
+532 NILGASVSG

-561 AILLHWGVLDG
+561 AILLNWGVLNA

-608 DLYEAFLRLRNI
+608 DLYEAFLHLRNL

>member
-1 MPCTNSV
+1 MSCTNSV

-20 FTAPEEFMR
+20 FTTPEEFIR

-53 TPFTYTSYT
+53 TPSTYTSYT

-75 TSMDTAGITAASE
+75 TSMDAAGITPAGE
-88 LPVLGN
+88 LPVLNN

-112 SLFRNADGST
+112 SLFRNVDGST
-122 RIIGIWDQTIEPTTA
+122 RIIGIWDQTNN
-137 LDTGA
+137 
-142 FQDSDKPRSISEEFN
+142 SD
-157 SEDSRNLNLSVNSNS
+157 NSN
-172 STNSS
+172 NIE
-177 NFDYI
+177 N
-182 NNGSLETAFD
+182 ETVKPFSAFS
-192 FPALYGTQYTAA
+192 ALYGTQYTAEE
-204 QINQALNSDDPASIV
+204 INLALNSDNPASIV

-250 RASIAMVKLKPAKQY
+250 QASIAMVKLKPAKQY

-274 GTDAYQEND
+274 GAEAYQEND

-310 NMGSHMGMSRLG
+310 NIGSHMGMSRLG

-378 WAEDVGVY
+378 WAENMGVY

-408 NTVSFLLEQSQI
+408 NTVSFLLEQTQI

-425 IADVSAGSQF
+425 IADVSSGSQF
-435 IFMRFEK
+435 IFMRFEN

-460 TFHLWLPVRG
+460 TFHIWLPVRG

-478 LRPDPDTIVTDPGN
+478 LRPDPDTTITDPGN
-492 AQYPITVT
+492 ARYPITVT

-505 RNSIYIHASRGY
+505 KNSIYIHASRGY
-517 SRSGQI
+517 SLSGRI

-532 NILGASASG
+532 NILGASVSG

-561 AILLHWGVLDG
+561 AILLNWGVLNA

-608 DLYEAFLRLRNI
+608 NLYEAFLHLRNL

>member
-1 MPCTNSV
+1 MSCTNSV

-20 FTAPEEFMR
+20 FTTPEEFIR

-53 TPFTYTSYT
+53 TPSTYTSYT

-75 TSMDTAGITAASE
+75 TSMDAAGITPAGE
-88 LPVLGN
+88 LPVLNN

-112 SLFRNADGST
+112 SLFRNVDGST
-122 RIIGIWDQTIEPTTA
+122 RIIGIWDQSNN
-137 LDTGA
+137 
-142 FQDSDKPRSISEEFN
+142 SD
-157 SEDSRNLNLSVNSNS
+157 NSN
-172 STNSS
+172 NIE
-177 NFDYI
+177 N
-182 NNGSLETAFD
+182 ETAKPFSA
-192 FPALYGTQYTAA
+192 FSALYGTQYTAEE
-204 QINQALNSDDPASIV
+204 INLALNSDNPASIV

-250 RASIAMVKLKPAKQY
+250 QASIAMVKLKPAKQY

-274 GTDAYQEND
+274 GADAYQEND

-378 WAEDVGVY
+378 WAENMGAY

-408 NTVSFLLEQSQI
+408 NTVFFLLEQTQI

-425 IADVSAGSQF
+425 IADVSSGSQF
-435 IFMRFEK
+435 IFMRFEN

-460 TFHLWLPVRG
+460 TFHIWLPVRG

-478 LRPDPDTIVTDPGN
+478 LRPDPDTIITDPGN
-492 AQYPITVT
+492 ARYPITVT

-505 RNSIYIHASRGY
+505 KNSIYIHASRGY
-517 SRSGQI
+517 SLSGRI

-532 NILGASASG
+532 NILGASVSG

-561 AILLHWGVLDG
+561 AILLNWGVLNA

-608 DLYEAFLRLRNI
+608 NLYEAFLHLRNL

>member
-1 MPCTNSV
+1 MSCTNSV

-20 FTAPEEFMR
+20 FTTPEEFIR

-53 TPFTYTSYT
+53 TPSTYTSYT

-75 TSMDTAGITAASE
+75 TSMDAAGITPAGE
-88 LPVLGN
+88 LPVLNN

-112 SLFRNADGST
+112 SLFRNVDGST
-122 RIIGIWDQTIEPTTA
+122 RIIGIWDQTNN
-137 LDTGA
+137 
-142 FQDSDKPRSISEEFN
+142 SD
-157 SEDSRNLNLSVNSNS
+157 NSN
-172 STNSS
+172 NIE
-177 NFDYI
+177 N
-182 NNGSLETAFD
+182 ETVKPFSAFS
-192 FPALYGTQYTAA
+192 ALYGTQYTAEE
-204 QINQALNSDDPASIV
+204 INLALNSDNPASIV

-250 RASIAMVKLKPAKQY
+250 QASIAMVKLKPAKQY

-274 GTDAYQEND
+274 GADAYQEND

-378 WAEDVGVY
+378 WAENMGVY

-408 NTVSFLLEQSQI
+408 NTVSFLLEQTQI

-435 IFMRFEK
+435 IFMRFEN

-460 TFHLWLPVRG
+460 TFHIWLPVRG

-478 LRPDPDTIVTDPGN
+478 LRPDPDTIITDPGN
-492 AQYPITVT
+492 ARYPITVT

-505 RNSIYIHASRGY
+505 KNSIYIHASRGY
-517 SRSGQI
+517 SLSGRI

-532 NILGASASG
+532 NILGASVSG

-561 AILLHWGVLDG
+561 AILLNWGVLNA

-608 DLYEAFLRLRNI
+608 NLYEAFLHLRNL

>member
-1 MPCTNSV
+1 MSCTNSV

-20 FTAPEEFMR
+20 FTTPEEFIR

-53 TPFTYTSYT
+53 TPSTYTSYT

-75 TSMDTAGITAASE
+75 TSMDAAGITPAGE
-88 LPVLGN
+88 LPVLNN

-112 SLFRNADGST
+112 SLFRNVDGST
-122 RIIGIWDQTIEPTTA
+122 RIIGIWDQTNN
-137 LDTGA
+137 
-142 FQDSDKPRSISEEFN
+142 SD
-157 SEDSRNLNLSVNSNS
+157 NSN
-172 STNSS
+172 NIE
-177 NFDYI
+177 N
-182 NNGSLETAFD
+182 ETVKPFSAFS
-192 FPALYGTQYTAA
+192 ALYGTQYTAEE
-204 QINQALNSDDPASIV
+204 INLALNSDNPASIV

-250 RASIAMVKLKPAKQY
+250 QASIAMVKLKPAKQY

-274 GTDAYQEND
+274 GADAYQEND

-378 WAEDVGVY
+378 WAENMGVY

-408 NTVSFLLEQSQI
+408 NTVSFLLEQTQI

-435 IFMRFEK
+435 IFMRFET

-470 FISDETYF
+470 FITDETYF
-478 LRPDPDTIVTDPGN
+478 LRPDPDTTITDPGN
-492 AQYPITVT
+492 ARYPITVT

-505 RNSIYIHASRGY
+505 KNSIYIHASRGY
-517 SRSGQI
+517 SLSGRI

-532 NILGASASG
+532 NILGASVSG

-561 AILLHWGVLDG
+561 AILLNWGVLNA

-600 REFGYGTL
+600 REFGYETL
-608 DLYEAFLRLRNI
+608 NLYEAFLHLRNL

>member
-1 MPCTNSV
+1 MSCTNSV

-20 FTAPEEFMR
+20 FTTPEEFIR

-53 TPFTYTSYT
+53 TPSTYTSYT

-75 TSMDTAGITAASE
+75 TSMDAAGITAAGE
-88 LPVLGN
+88 LPVLNN

-112 SLFRNADGST
+112 SLFRNVDGST
-122 RIIGIWDQTIEPTTA
+122 RIIGIWDQTNN
-137 LDTGA
+137 
-142 FQDSDKPRSISEEFN
+142 SD
-157 SEDSRNLNLSVNSNS
+157 NSN
-172 STNSS
+172 NIE
-177 NFDYI
+177 N
-182 NNGSLETAFD
+182 ETAKPFSA
-192 FPALYGTQYTAA
+192 FSALYGTQYTAEE
-204 QINQALNSDDPASIV
+204 INLALNSDNPASIV

-250 RASIAMVKLKPAKQY
+250 QASIAMVKLKPAKQY
-265 LRDFYLIQD
+265 LRDFYLIRD
-274 GTDAYQEND
+274 GADAYQEND

-378 WAEDVGVY
+378 WAENMGAY

-408 NTVSFLLEQSQI
+408 NTVSFLLEQTQI

-435 IFMRFEK
+435 IFMRFEN

-460 TFHLWLPVRG
+460 TFHIWLPVRG

-478 LRPDPDTIVTDPGN
+478 LRPNPDTIITDPGN
-492 AQYPITVT
+492 ARYPITVT

-505 RNSIYIHASRGY
+505 KNSIYIHASRGY
-517 SRSGQI
+517 SLSGRI

-532 NILGASASG
+532 NILGASVSG

-561 AILLHWGVLDG
+561 AILLNWGVLNA

-608 DLYEAFLRLRNI
+608 NLYEAFLHLRNL

>member
-1 MPCTNSV
+1 MSCTNSV

-20 FTAPEEFMR
+20 FTTPEEFIR

-53 TPFTYTSYT
+53 TPSTYTSYT

-75 TSMDTAGITAASE
+75 TSMDAAGITAAGE
-88 LPVLGN
+88 LPVLNN

-112 SLFRNADGST
+112 SLFRNVDGST
-122 RIIGIWDQTIEPTTA
+122 RIIGIWDQTNN
-137 LDTGA
+137 
-142 FQDSDKPRSISEEFN
+142 SD
-157 SEDSRNLNLSVNSNS
+157 NSN
-172 STNSS
+172 NIE
-177 NFDYI
+177 N
-182 NNGSLETAFD
+182 ETAKPISAFS
-192 FPALYGTQYTAA
+192 ALYGTQYTAEE
-204 QINQALNSDDPASIV
+204 INLALNSDNPASIV

-250 RASIAMVKLKPAKQY
+250 QASIAMVKLKPAKQY
-265 LRDFYLIQD
+265 LRDFYLIRD
-274 GTDAYQEND
+274 GADAYQEND

-378 WAEDVGVY
+378 WAENMGVY

-408 NTVSFLLEQSQI
+408 NTVSFLLEQTQI

-425 IADVSAGSQF
+425 IADVSSGSQF
-435 IFMRFEK
+435 IFMRFEN

-460 TFHLWLPVRG
+460 TFHIWLPVRG
-470 FISDETYF
+470 FITDETYF
-478 LRPDPDTIVTDPGN
+478 LRPDPDTTITDPGN
-492 AQYPITVT
+492 ARYPITVT

-505 RNSIYIHASRGY
+505 KNSIYIHASRGY
-517 SRSGQI
+517 SLSGRI

-532 NILGASASG
+532 NILGASVSG

-561 AILLHWGVLDG
+561 AILLNWGVLNA

-608 DLYEAFLRLRNI
+608 NLYEAFLHLRNL